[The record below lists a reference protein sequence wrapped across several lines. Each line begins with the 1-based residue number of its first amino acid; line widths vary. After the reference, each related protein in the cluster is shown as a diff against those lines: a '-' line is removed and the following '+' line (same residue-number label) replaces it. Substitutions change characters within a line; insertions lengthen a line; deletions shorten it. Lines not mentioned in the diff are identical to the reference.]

1 MDLILPIIFTIAPI
15 DGSSYRVIDSPIL
28 QQFLSD
34 VSQCL
39 SHNAE
44 KNYSWAKTTKYN
56 KMNIVVILCMWWDW
70 LEI

>member
-44 KNYSWAKTTKYN
+44 
-56 KMNIVVILCMWWDW
+56 NIIVELRQQNTIK
-70 LEI
+70 